1 MSYIF
6 GNEFT
11 LLDKDAKLRIIRNSD
26 TDNTV
31 FIVSQ
36 GTSEFRF
43 TFDKDRLLKRYV
55 LKTEDVN
62 EIRRL
67 TTGGWEIV
75 P

>member
-55 LKTEDVN
+55 LRTEDVN

>member
-62 EIRRL
+62 ETRRL